1 VGWRTPERVLSTV
14 STVSTVSTCR
24 LSAPHAGDSMST
36 VHAL

>member
-1 VGWRTPERVLSTV
+1 MGWRTPERVL

-36 VHAL
+36 VHDL